1 MSTETFRLHFS
12 FINKSGSNE
21 PDFATP
27 YLYNYLNKQHK
38 SVNQTRA
45 LANQFFHDALY
56 GVPGNSDAGA
66 LNSWLIWQMLGLYP
80 IVTQP
85 VYLLESPW
93 FTDINMTINGNKTVR
108 ITSNGDNISLGQSG
122 FFVDSVKINGQDWEK
137 NWFNH
142 EDIMI
147 EGGTIEFT
155 VGGTGQ
161 SWETGDLP
169 PSPGHKVLD
178 TP

>member
-1 MSTETFRLHFS
+1 MSHGDSLWHFA
-12 FINKSGSNE
+12 IDECDSNE

-38 SVNQTRA
+38 SVNESRI
-45 LANQFFHDALY
+45 LANQFFHDELY

-93 FTDINMTINGNKTVR
+93 FTDINMTINGNKTLR

-122 FFVDSVKINGQDWEK
+122 YFVESVKINGEDWAK
-137 NWFNH
+137 NWLNH
-142 EDIMI
+142 EDIMV

-155 VGGTGQ
+155 VGDTGEV
-161 SWETGDLP
+161 WETGDLP
-169 PSPGHKVLD
+169 PSPGRKAVD
-178 TP
+178 TT